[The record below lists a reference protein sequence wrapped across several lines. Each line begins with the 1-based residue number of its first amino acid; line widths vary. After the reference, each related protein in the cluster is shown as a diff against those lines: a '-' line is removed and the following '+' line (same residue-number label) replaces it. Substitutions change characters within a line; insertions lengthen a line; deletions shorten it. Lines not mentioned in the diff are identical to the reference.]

1 MTPDELRKWVQKD
14 RMGTHW
20 VGCEKS
26 HKDCAILVAADAWE
40 AREAQ
45 WRRLMEIARKH
56 HGRQWDTID
65 ALRKRLEEAEIDAA
79 TWRALAGPMWV
90 GDESEGHFVCLACNE
105 PGADDRGTKSIKH
118 RPDCKYAA
126 ALAKEEK

>member
-1 MTPDELRKWVQKD
+1 MAALTPDELIGLARSWSGPAGDILITFANQWKREQADWEQVCRHLKA
-14 RMGTHW
+14 
-20 VGCEKS
+20 EKPEQT
-26 HKDCAILVAADAWE
+26 DVY
-40 AREAQ
+40 
-45 WRRLMEIARKH
+45 
-56 HGRQWDTID
+56 

-126 ALAKEEK
+126 ALAKEETK